1 MEIIGIGPQDLN
13 VILIIAL
20 IVLGPKDMQKAGKT
34 IGKWLN
40 DLVHSDGWKLFQTTS
55 REIRNLPTNLMRE
68 ANLEEFK
75 DLDRAVRDQVKPAF
89 DSKPFTIGT
98 PAKPPAAGPA
108 PKNGIR
114 PRVHAP
120 HPTQRTGPE
129 CVDFLA
135 ACGGSSPFHSG

>member
-1 MEIIGIGPQDLN
+1 MEILGIGPQELV
-13 VILIIAL
+13 VIFIIAL

-68 ANLEEFK
+68 ANLDEITNVDR
-75 DLDRAVRDQVKPAF
+75 DLRGQVKPPQ

-98 PAKPPAAGPA
+98 PPTPPSQAPAPKTEPAPGSTPPAASHEQDV
-108 PKNGIR
+108 NG
-114 PRVHAP
+114 
-120 HPTQRTGPE
+120 
-129 CVDFLA
+129 
-135 ACGGSSPFHSG
+135 

>member
-1 MEIIGIGPQDLN
+1 MEILGIGPQELIF
-13 VILIIAL
+13 ILIIAL

-75 DLDRAVRDQVKPAF
+75 DLDRAVRDQMKPAF

-98 PAKPPAAGPA
+98 PPPPPGPGPPPQAGPA
-108 PKNGIR
+108 P
-114 PRVHAP
+114 AP
-120 HPTQRTGPE
+120 KAEPAPGPNPPTPPNEQDPN
-129 CVDFLA
+129 A
-135 ACGGSSPFHSG
+135 

>member
-1 MEIIGIGPQDLN
+1 MEILGIGPQELIF
-13 VILIIAL
+13 ILIIAL

-75 DLDRAVRDQVKPAF
+75 DLDRAVRDQMKPAF

-98 PAKPPAAGPA
+98 PPTPPDQAPA
-108 PKNGIR
+108 PK
-114 PRVHAP
+114 AE
-120 HPTQRTGPE
+120 PTPGPNPPTPPNE
-129 CVDFLA
+129 QDPNA
-135 ACGGSSPFHSG
+135 